1 MLGMI
6 QVSRKVDFENPD
18 VLMGCRGAYIFSN
31 LLIAL
36 IYIFIQFKINAKK
49 GTSRRAS
56 G

>member
-18 VLMGCRGAYIFSN
+18 VLMGCRAAYIGSN

-36 IYIFIQFKINAKK
+36 VYIFIQFKINGKK
-49 GTSRRAS
+49 GMCAR
-56 G
+56 GLE